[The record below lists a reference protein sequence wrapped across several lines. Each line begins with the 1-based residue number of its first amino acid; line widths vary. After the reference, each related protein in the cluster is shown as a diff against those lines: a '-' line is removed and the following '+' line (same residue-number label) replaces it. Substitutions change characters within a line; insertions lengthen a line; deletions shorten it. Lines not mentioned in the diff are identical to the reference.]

1 MSVYWGDLQDSNEE
15 KSLPNDDGNKSR
27 QKRRCKILVLTVGR
41 PLSPD
46 SWLVSSLFNT
56 LMLLLLLSICTRA
69 VKIPKHNNFLLN
81 YTLDTRPSCSSM
93 PNDVWRA
100 GETRLKPAKQPKKR
114 SEVEPG
120 VAGDHTPTLKSELG
134 YLRLESLQA
143 LGNGDFECTRGTPGV
158 LRVAGISR
166 VSEVPKVPKG
176 IDYDRPVQE
185 CTSSSDLAAE
195 MADAS
200 IVFKDNEEYSKK
212 LIHSAIMIF
221 KFSRQ
226 YRGRYSAGGVEAGWF
241 YNSTSYWDE
250 FTWSG
255 AWLYYATGNSS
266 YLKLVTTTGLGKQ
279 AGIFR
284 GTLDNS
290 LLSWDNMPAG
300 TAPVNI
306 TLKSGVSYEEMLRA
320 FHNQTAVTIYSYPP
334 IFSSWNRTKGLS
346 LSNMS
351 PTRHSWRPYS
361 VIALAAGLLG
371 WFCGPNLITTDVMRR
386 FAKTQID
393 YILGNNPQKMS
404 YLVGFGSP
412 YPQYV
417 HHRGASIPKNKIKYS
432 CKRGWKWRDSSK
444 PNPNT
449 LVGAMVAG
457 PDKHDGFHDV
467 RSNYNYTVPTLH
479 DNAGLVAALVALS
492 GKKSTGGI
500 DKSTIFTEVPL
511 MFPAP

>member
-1 MSVYWGDLQDSNEE
+1 MAGFITLQHIDASPPPFNLHKVALGFFKSQRYGKFDSSGITNDLLGGYYDAGDAIKFHFPASFNMTMLSWSVIEY
-15 KSLPNDDGNKSR
+15 
-27 QKRRCKILVLTVGR
+27 
-41 PLSPD
+41 
-46 SWLVSSLFNT
+46 
-56 LMLLLLLSICTRA
+56 RA
-69 VKIPKHNNFLLN
+69 K
-81 YTLDTRPSCSSM
+81 YEA
-93 PNDVWRA
+93 A
-100 GETRLKPAKQPKKR
+100 GELNHVKEIIKWAREKIQHSKKI
-114 SEVEPG
+114 SQHEP
-120 VAGDHTPTLKSELG
+120 
-134 YLRLESLQA
+134 
-143 LGNGDFECTRGTPGV
+143 
-158 LRVAGISR
+158 
-166 VSEVPKVPKG
+166 VPFMG

-300 TAPVNI
+300 TAKIFGRRTSSRTSFEPVKIALKPGPVNI

-334 IFSSWNRTKGLS
+334 IFSSWNRTKGRLIQLNHGRPQPLQYVTNAAFLASLFSNCLS
-346 LSNMS
+346 C
-351 PTRHSWRPYS
+351 
-361 VIALAAGLLG
+361 
-371 WFCGPNLITTDVMRR
+371 WFTWM
-386 FAKTQID
+386 ID

>member
-1 MSVYWGDLQDSNEE
+1 GDSCLTDGKFDSSGITNDLLGGYYDAGDAIKFHFPASFNVTMLSWSVIEYRAKYEAAGELNHVKEIIKWGTDYLLKTFNHSADSISRIIAQVGVGDISGGN
-15 KSLPNDDGNKSR
+15 KIPNDLY
-27 QKRRCKILVLTVGR
+27 CWIR
-41 PLSPD
+41 P
-46 SWLVSSLFNT
+46 
-56 LMLLLLLSICTRA
+56 
-69 VKIPKHNNFLLN
+69 
-81 YTLDTRPSCSSM
+81 
-93 PNDVWRA
+93 
-100 GETRLKPAKQPKKR
+100 E
-114 SEVEPG
+114 
-120 VAGDHTPTLKSELG
+120 
-134 YLRLESLQA
+134 
-143 LGNGDFECTRGTPGV
+143 
-158 LRVAGISR
+158 
-166 VSEVPKVPKG
+166 G

-195 MADAS
+195 MAAAS

-241 YNSTSYWDE
+241 YNSRSYWDE

-284 GTLDNS
+284 GILDNS

-300 TAPVNI
+300 TALLLSRLRLLLNLGYP
-306 TLKSGVSYEEMLRA
+306 YDEMLRA
-320 FHNQTAVTIYSYPP
+320 FHNQTAITMCSYLPN
-334 IFSSWNRTKGLS
+334 FSSWNATKAKLSFAFYRGLIQLNHGRPQPLQYVTNAAFLAS
-346 LSNMS
+346 LFSNC
-351 PTRHSWRPYS
+351 
-361 VIALAAGLLG
+361 LEAAGLLG

-432 CKRGWKWRDSSK
+432 CKGGWKWRHSSK

-457 PDKHDGFHDV
+457 PHKHDGFHDV